1 MKILITGTNGFIG
14 RNLKEYFQ
22 NRYENTYYP
31 KRGDLNL
38 LDSYAV
44 NKYLKVNNFDV
55 VIHCG
60 VTLTSVEE
68 NLKMYFNIEKCS
80 KYFGKLI
87 CIGSGAE
94 YNMKNYIPKMREDYF
109 GKYIPSD
116 IYGFSKFVI
125 AKDIENLHRNLYNLR
140 VFGIYGKYEDYKRRF
155 ISNNICRLLC
165 GLNISIN
172 KNMYF
177 DYLYV
182 DDFARI
188 VEIFINNDAV
198 KRSYNICTG
207 KSIDFLSLAKIIND
221 IDGRKLPIKI
231 KEEGL
236 NPEYSGNNDLFMNE
250 FKKVEFTPPEK
261 AIKELYLWYKDSSN
275 IVLNEN
281 MFNSTNQSNQ

>member
-1 MKILITGTNGFIG
+1 MKILITGTNGYVG

-22 NRYENTYYP
+22 DRYENTFCP

-38 LDSYAV
+38 LDSDAV
-44 NKYLKVNNFDV
+44 NKYLKANNFDA

-80 KYFGKLI
+80 KFFGKLI

-94 YNMKNYIPKMREDYF
+94 YDIKNYIPKMSENYF
-109 GKYIPSD
+109 GKHIPSD
-116 IYGFSKFVI
+116 IYGFSKYVI
-125 AKDIENLHRNLYNLR
+125 ANDIKNVPRNIYNLR

-165 GLNISIN
+165 DLNILIK

-182 DDFARI
+182 DDFSRI
-188 VEIFINNDAV
+188 VEIFINNDAA
-198 KRSYNICTG
+198 KRIYNICTG
-207 KSIDFLSLAKIIND
+207 KTIDFISLAKIIND

-261 AIKELYLWYKDSSN
+261 AINELYSWYKDSSN
-275 IVLNEN
+275 
-281 MFNSTNQSNQ
+281 MHFNSSMFD